1 MHSWFRGK
9 PREVKCVTE
18 IFWLMSAAATLCSL
32 HCFLSHCSLPAQ
44 LLIKLFCLGKFV
56 AKEAVDLMILDTK
69 MDPNASLSR
78 WESSQHKYQKV
89 SSRRWRISE
98 NKSQWRSREA
108 STTLSG
114 HRVWTIDWIMPCAP
128 LKLILTLP
136 PGLPNKNTL
145 SANIHKC
152 GAGNV
157 CALKIRDFF
166 RLSQRRGGRSFWKSA
181 TAWNFYMRF
190 SFDGIILIK
199 ARSWKFK
206 VEAEENRKV
215 PIGVACMMRRI
226 CSHHLLHAACAS
238 MCCVYFY
245 LFMYLEF
252 VICVEARIPC
262 LRSLYDL
269 GWWTFLFFSQ
279 L

>member
-1 MHSWFRGK
+1 MHSWFRGE

-18 IFWLMSAAATLCSL
+18 IFWLMSASATLCSL
-32 HCFLSHCSLPAQ
+32 QCFLSHCSLPAQ

-69 MDPNASLSR
+69 MDPNASLAR

-136 PGLPNKNTL
+136 GLPNKNTL

-152 GAGNV
+152 GARNV
-157 CALKIRDFF
+157 CVCAENPTFSDSRRWSFLLKVCDSVKFLYALLFWWYYFDKSALLKI
-166 RLSQRRGGRSFWKSA
+166 
-181 TAWNFYMRF
+181 
-190 SFDGIILIK
+190 
-199 ARSWKFK
+199 
-206 VEAEENRKV
+206 
-215 PIGVACMMRRI
+215 
-226 CSHHLLHAACAS
+226 
-238 MCCVYFY
+238 
-245 LFMYLEF
+245 
-252 VICVEARIPC
+252 
-262 LRSLYDL
+262 
-269 GWWTFLFFSQ
+269 
-279 L
+279 